1 LSEPAPSSDEVHR
14 RADAALQQYWAVR
27 RSIPAVHARLS
38 RERTALEASA
48 RIDADTAR
56 AAIKFGELQRRQS
69 AEIVDSNHPTVDGAL
84 ATVVDAYRRVM
95 SQVPSRGAAILTES
109 AAQADANN
117 IDDHDPDLLSL
128 RSAGDFVQ
136 PITEMLSRLAEISR
150 LIAAI
155 PPRDAALLGR
165 RARAERTAAYAAEA
179 QRVLALTHA
188 LIRVLRHELGV
199 ERAAAL
205 DPSAREIQFETLAST
220 EIPQRLE
227 LARQEHAEAVRRAEE
242 QIRGE
247 IAAVVSDWR
256 ETARQL
262 EALSPSWSSPA
273 WSAWAPSEA
282 IRPNVRVGLYDG
294 LLGSTALRMPCVW
307 SFPANRS
314 LAILV
319 DTASR
324 SQGLANTQSVA
335 LRILASVPAGKVR
348 FTFCDPIER
357 AGTFAPFA
365 HLRERAPTIFGDA
378 IRCEPADIEQALK
391 DLSAHID
398 RVQQDYLRGEH
409 EDLESYNRSVGDV
422 PEAYRVLVYADCPEG
437 LTSQTLE
444 RLSTIVTSGAQ
455 CGVYVVLLIDTSR
468 PVPHGFDFSRML
480 ASTFVVDATSASN
493 QSRASHT
500 RRTPILLDDPP
511 ELRMTATNSPFG
523 RIVAAVA
530 DGSSTAGTVHTPFPK
545 ALSLFMSKV
554 KASAN
559 AFPGIDGGFELSRL
573 DTWWKSTSI
582 DGLHAPIGR
591 LGANDLQVLSLGGQ
605 NMHTLVVGQTRSGKT
620 NMIYVLLSALC
631 TLYGPKELG
640 IYLID
645 FKEGADFAT
654 WSDPRHVLPHLVA
667 TGIFADRE
675 FGLAMLEMV
684 ERERKRRVSLFTSEA
699 QRRSASIEKIE
710 RYRAVTG
717 QPMRRLLVIV
727 DEFQMLLAGQD
738 AVSERAKQT
747 AETLARLGSS
757 AGIHLLFATQTLNG
771 LSGLRAIFS
780 QFANRIAYK
789 CDAADAAMLFGER
802 NTEPRLIERQGEAV
816 YNDRNGEP
824 QFNRRY
830 QTSFL
835 AEQLEGEK
843 RLASAGPTKEELSR
857 ALAAKA
863 EHTASSSEATVYDGR
878 RFLLIESRLKD
889 LAESPMPVIAIGD
902 SPALS
907 DPIDI
912 RLTRRNSNHMLMVG
926 GAPAFRHASVQNVI
940 ASFRFTAPFGRL
952 VVADFTPEDLFTPSS
967 GDAPVNRRDLMFT
980 PTATGDLPVEILTQL
995 SEVADAADAEYIAPH
1010 LSIAILAEI
1019 AAEVDRRSKSR
1030 FVGGEPT
1037 LIVLNGLEYA
1047 TELRRDPNASFAR
1060 PREIDPPDASASLST
1075 LLLDGAANGFFVL
1088 VSAEDTVA
1096 FERVF
1101 DRRQVE
1107 SFGHRIVF
1115 TVSEAD
1121 SRALLGDASATTLR
1135 PGRGVLVV
1143 TQGNRRTPFRPY
1155 VPLSARSLDG
1165 ATRARRATHTSDTQ
1179 LPRDDA

>member
-1 LSEPAPSSDEVHR
+1 MR
-14 RADAALQQYWAVR
+14 G
-27 RSIPAVHARLS
+27 SIPAAHARLS
-38 RERTALEASA
+38 REQNALEASA
-48 RIDADTAR
+48 KADADTAR
-56 AAIKFGELQRRQS
+56 AAIRFGELQRRQS

-84 ATVVDAYRRVM
+84 ATVAEAYRRLM
-95 SQVPSRGAAILTES
+95 SQVPSRGAAIPTES

-117 IDDHDPDLLSL
+117 INDTDPELISL
-128 RSAGDFVQ
+128 RRTGDFVQ
-136 PITEMLSRLAEISR
+136 PFNELLSRLAEVSR

-179 QRVLALTHA
+179 QRDLALAHA
-188 LIRVLRHELGV
+188 LVRVLRHELDV
-199 ERAAAL
+199 ERVAAL
-205 DPSAREIQFETLAST
+205 DPSARERQVETLAAT

-227 LARQEHAEAVRRAEE
+227 AARQEHAQAVRRAEE
-242 QIRGE
+242 KIRGE
-247 IAAVVSDWR
+247 VAAVVADWR
-256 ETARQL
+256 DTARQL

-273 WSAWAPSEA
+273 WSTWTPIEA

-307 SFPANRS
+307 PFPANRS

-319 DTASR
+319 DAASR

-335 LRILASVPAGKVR
+335 LRILASVPPGKVR

-365 HLRERAPTIFGDA
+365 HLRERASTVFGDA
-378 IRCEPADIEQALK
+378 VRCEPADIEQALK
-391 DLSAHID
+391 ELSAHID

-409 EDLESYNRSVGDV
+409 LDLESYNRSVGDV
-422 PEAYRVLVYADCPEG
+422 PEAYRVLVYTDCPEG

-444 RLSTIVTSGAQ
+444 RLSTIVTSGAR
-455 CGVYVVLLIDTSR
+455 CGVYVVLLVDTSR
-468 PVPHGFDFSRML
+468 PVPHGFDFSRIL
-480 ASTFVVDATSASN
+480 ASSFVVDAGSTS
-493 QSRASHT
+493 SRSGGGDTPH
-500 RRTPILLDDPP
+500 TPIVLDHPP
-511 ELRMTATNSPFG
+511 ELRMTATDSPFG

-559 AFPGIDGGFELSRL
+559 AFPGIDDGFDLSHL

-631 TLYGPKELG
+631 TLYGPEELG

-654 WSDPRHVLPHLVA
+654 WSDPKQVLPHLVA

-684 ERERKRRVSLFTSEA
+684 ERERRRRVSLFTSEA
-699 QRRSASIEKIE
+699 QRRSTSIEKIE

-771 LSGLRAIFS
+771 LSGMRAIFS

-789 CDAADAAMLFGER
+789 CDATDAAMLFGER
-802 NTEPRLIERQGEAV
+802 NTEPRLIERQGEAI

-835 AEQLEGEK
+835 AEHLEGVS
-843 RLASAGPTKEELSR
+843 RAASAGPTKEELSH

-863 EHTASSSEATVYDGR
+863 EHATALSEATVYDGR

-889 LAESPMPVIAIGD
+889 LSDSPTPVIAIGD
-902 SPALS
+902 SPALG
-907 DPIDI
+907 DPIEI
-912 RLTRRNSNHMLMVG
+912 RLTRRNNTHMLMVG
-926 GAPAFRHASVQNVI
+926 GTSTFRHASVENVI
-940 ASFRFTAPFGRL
+940 ASFRFTAPLGR
-952 VVADFTPEDLFTPSS
+952 VVVVDFTPADLLIATAPSTT
-967 GDAPVNRRDLMFT
+967 PVNRRDLMFT
-980 PTATGDLPVEILTQL
+980 PTANGDLPTEILAPL
-995 SEVADAADAEYIAPH
+995 SDVADAASADQVAPH
-1010 LSIAILAEI
+1010 LSISTLAEI
-1019 AAEVDRRSKSR
+1019 AAEVEQRSKSR
-1030 FVGGEPT
+1030 FAGGEPT
-1037 LIVLNGLEYA
+1037 LIVLHGLEYA
-1047 TELRRDPNASFAR
+1047 TELRRDPNAAYSRAK
-1060 PREIDPPDASASLST
+1060 PDDPPDASVPLST
-1075 LLLDGAANGFFVL
+1075 LLLDGAANGVFL
-1088 VSAEDTVA
+1088 LAATEDMVA

-1121 SRALLGDASATTLR
+1121 SRTLLGDASATTLR
-1135 PGRGVLVV
+1135 SGRGMLVS
-1143 TQGNRRTPFRPY
+1143 TQGNRRAPFRPY
-1155 VPLSARSLDG
+1155 VPLSAKSLAG
-1165 ATRARRATHTSDTQ
+1165 ATRARQAAHAPESNSMQGDE
-1179 LPRDDA
+1179 